1 MFEADFG
8 QGSVSLCEG
17 GLEKP
22 LTRSNIDEY
31 IKLYLEKYTQQ
42 EDIQYRCVMQGIEDV
57 CGKRLMMH
65 MLPHLAS
72 RRACASNKID
82 MKSLKAVT
90 RIECYGYN
98 EELSESEMN
107 KKKKEIKARFW
118 RVIESFSHEDRGLF
132 VKFATGRTRL
142 AQGDNVTV
150 ELNANE
156 MGEDE
161 GGRLPTAGTC
171 GNYVE
176 IPNYKTEEV
185 MTNCIL
191 IAIRLCGEIDNDGG
205 GEYGSED
212 GEREEEDREAEVVN
226 DNSEEG
232 NFSLRNYA
240 LEGEEED

>member
-8 QGSVSLCEG
+8 QGSVPLCEG

-42 EDIQYRCVMQGIEDV
+42 EDLQYRCVMQGIEDV

-90 RIECYGYN
+90 RIECYGYD
-98 EELSESEMN
+98 EDLSESEMK

-150 ELNANE
+150 ELSTHD
-156 MGEDE
+156 MGED
-161 GGRLPTAGTC
+161 
-171 GNYVE
+171 
-176 IPNYKTEEV
+176 
-185 MTNCIL
+185 
-191 IAIRLCGEIDNDGG
+191 
-205 GEYGSED
+205 
-212 GEREEEDREAEVVN
+212 
-226 DNSEEG
+226 
-232 NFSLRNYA
+232 
-240 LEGEEED
+240 